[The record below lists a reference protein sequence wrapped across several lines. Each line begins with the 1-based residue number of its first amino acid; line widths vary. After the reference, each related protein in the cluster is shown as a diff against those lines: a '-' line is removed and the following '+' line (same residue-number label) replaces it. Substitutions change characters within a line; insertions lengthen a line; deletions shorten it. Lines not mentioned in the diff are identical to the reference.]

1 MKVHRTNNC
10 QYDNINKTCFRDY
23 RDASSFPDRKYVVQF
38 DHCGQGAEWSS
49 SPHFDAKF
57 FDTKEQV
64 AEFLI
69 SI

>member
-1 MKVHRTNNC
+1 MITLKKNALEITEMPHHFQTE
-10 QYDNINKTCFRDY
+10 
-23 RDASSFPDRKYVVQF
+23 SSEKYVVQF